1 MEGVLRKALRL
12 LELMLAG
19 FVDAQ
24 RLVFDRLDELLAVQ
38 VALDQMA
45 LALKQV
51 FCANESLCL
60 RVTAKSIARIVSI
73 CGGAHRSPTGTCRHW
88 TRLRHSAARA
98 HVCTCAPRA
107 QTTPARCPSC
117 STCCARW

>member
-1 MEGVLRKALRL
+1 MCSCALLCFTVLNFSARDASQETNSYVEHVLRKALRL
-12 LELMLAG
+12 LELMLSG

-51 FCANESLCL
+51 F
-60 RVTAKSIARIVSI
+60 
-73 CGGAHRSPTGTCRHW
+73 
-88 TRLRHSAARA
+88 
-98 HVCTCAPRA
+98 
-107 QTTPARCPSC
+107 
-117 STCCARW
+117 